1 MKPRTPF
8 SILGIDPTLD
18 ATAVKHAYFQKLTLH
33 PPQKDPAGFR
43 YLRAA
48 YETLKQPGGLAAAYL
63 EAEVDVGAALVPY
76 RQRFDAALLAA
87 QDQMRAPEPPAQ
99 RFFNLVSRLSYQ
111 EAARR
116 FE

>member
-18 ATAVKHAYFQKLTLH
+18 VATVKRAYFQQLTLH
-33 PPQKDPAGFR
+33 PPQKDPEGFR
-43 YLRAA
+43 HLRAA
-48 YETLKQPGGLAAAYL
+48 YEMLKQPGGLAAAYL
-63 EAEVDVGAALVPY
+63 EAGVDLEAALVPY
-76 RQRFDAALLAA
+76 RQRFDAAFLAA
-87 QDQMRAPEPPAQ
+87 QNQMNAPEPPAQ
-99 RFFNLVSRLSYQ
+99 RFLNLVSRLSYQ

>member
-18 ATAVKHAYFQKLTLH
+18 AATVKRAYFQQLTLH
-33 PPQKDPAGFR
+33 PPHKDPEGFR
-43 YLRAA
+43 CLRAA
-48 YETLKQPGGLAAAYL
+48 YEVLRQPSGLAAAYL
-63 EAEVDVGAALVPY
+63 EAGVDLEAAMVPY

-87 QDQMRAPEPPAQ
+87 QDQARSPELPAQ

-116 FE
+116 FA